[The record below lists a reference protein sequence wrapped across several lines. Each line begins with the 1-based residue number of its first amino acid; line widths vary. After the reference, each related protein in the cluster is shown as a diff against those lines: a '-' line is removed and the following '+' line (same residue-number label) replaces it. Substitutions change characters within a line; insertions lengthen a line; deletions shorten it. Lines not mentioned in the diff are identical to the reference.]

1 MIGSS
6 YKGGERMTI
15 WQRLDELN
23 MSRYQLSKAC
33 GLPWAAVSDICRGKL
48 PLSQCDDGML
58 DRLAN
63 SLQLST
69 QALLDLETD
78 PQEDQPDLESGLPG
92 FLRKSIHD
100 LRKGEL
106 AQVSYLDCL
115 YDDLYGSINS
125 AQWGGEITKEQAD
138 NLRKKYLFGES
149 QEDEA

>member
-1 MIGSS
+1 
-6 YKGGERMTI
+6 MTI

-33 GLPWAAVSDICRGKL
+33 GLPWAEVSNICCGKL
-48 PLSQCDDGML
+48 PLSQCSSKMI

-63 SLQLST
+63 SLRLPI
-69 QALLDLETD
+69 QAVLDLETG
-78 PQEDQPDLESGLPG
+78 PQEHSPGPKGGLPG
-92 FLRKSIHD
+92 FLCKSIRD
-100 LRKGEL
+100 LRQGEL
-106 AQVSYLDCL
+106 EQVSYLDCL

-138 NLRKKYLFGES
+138 YLRKKYLFGES

>member
-1 MIGSS
+1 
-6 YKGGERMTI
+6 MTI

-33 GLPWAAVSDICRGKL
+33 GLPWTAVSDICRGKL
-48 PLSQCDDGML
+48 PLSQCDDEMI

-69 QALLDLETD
+69 QALLDLETG

-106 AQVSYLDCL
+106 EQVSYLDCL

>member
-1 MIGSS
+1 
-6 YKGGERMTI
+6 MTI

-33 GLPWAAVSDICRGKL
+33 GLPWAAVFDICQGKL
-48 PLSQCDDGML
+48 PLSQCDNGML
-58 DRLAN
+58 DRLAT

-69 QALLDLETD
+69 QALLDLETC
-78 PQEDQPDLESGLPG
+78 PQGDQPDLESGLPG

-100 LRKGEL
+100 LHQGEL
-106 AQVSYLDCL
+106 EQVSYLDCL

-138 NLRKKYLFGES
+138 KLRKKYLFGES